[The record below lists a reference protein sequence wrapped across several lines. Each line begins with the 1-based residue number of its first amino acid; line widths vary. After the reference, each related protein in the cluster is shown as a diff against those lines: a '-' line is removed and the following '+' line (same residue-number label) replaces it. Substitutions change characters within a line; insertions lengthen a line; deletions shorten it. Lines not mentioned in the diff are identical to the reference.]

1 MGLKQN
7 HDQNVQNNDIKVFID
22 VVTFVCN
29 FILFYFMKNARRNS
43 DNGPIKREK
52 SMYINNLQEKKGL
65 GELCSR
71 QHFVQKENNPGGADG
86 IMW

>member
-1 MGLKQN
+1 
-7 HDQNVQNNDIKVFID
+7 
-22 VVTFVCN
+22 
-29 FILFYFMKNARRNS
+29 MKNARRNS

-71 QHFVQKENNPGGADG
+71 QHFVQKENNSGGANG